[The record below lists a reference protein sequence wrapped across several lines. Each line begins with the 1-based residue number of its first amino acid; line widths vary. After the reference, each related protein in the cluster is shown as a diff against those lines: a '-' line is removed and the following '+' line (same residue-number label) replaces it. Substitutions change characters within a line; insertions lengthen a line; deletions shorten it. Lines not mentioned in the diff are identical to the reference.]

1 MGIIH
6 IVIVPT
12 RLLIQF
18 LSFPVACATVIKGVA
33 IASTH
38 VIPINILIKGTEY
51 SGTVPNHKSK
61 MKLVSKKR
69 GREITISKDI

>member
-12 RLLIQF
+12 RLWYNFI
-18 LSFPVACATVIKGVA
+18 FPVACATVIKGVA

-61 MKLVSKKR
+61 MKLVSKKEE
-69 GREITISKDI
+69 GKSQ